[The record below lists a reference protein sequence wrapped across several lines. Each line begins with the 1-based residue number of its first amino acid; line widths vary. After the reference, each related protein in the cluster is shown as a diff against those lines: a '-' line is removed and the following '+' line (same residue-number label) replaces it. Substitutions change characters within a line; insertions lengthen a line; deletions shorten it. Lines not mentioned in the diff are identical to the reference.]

1 MPSIVSRSCHK
12 NASMTCTS
20 IQDPARMCG
29 LKTPFSKQNPGTRK
43 FSCDH
48 IKNAPYVLLAIML
61 WGLEAKLLPYL
72 AIKAKSNY
80 GKYDNNCL
88 RGLQRARPCPPNAHR

>member
-1 MPSIVSRSCHK
+1 MR
-12 NASMTCTS
+12 
-20 IQDPARMCG
+20 G
-29 LKTPFSKQNPGTRK
+29 LKTPFSKQNTGTQK

-80 GKYDNNCL
+80 DKYDNKCLLVPNCTQTNVREPINAL
-88 RGLQRARPCPPNAHR
+88 VSGLAGWQ